1 VDELRVLKA
10 AQTLRVRPG
19 RGPNQG
25 IRDHAAIA
33 VLFGSGWWHAWEPD
47 SAEAAA
53 IYAGNRWGQVSIV
66 DIDPAKINLCTLQ
79 SQLLW

>member
-1 VDELRVLKA
+1 MDELRVLKA

-33 VLFGSGWWHAWEPD
+33 VLFGSGWWHA
-47 SAEAAA
+47 
-53 IYAGNRWGQVSIV
+53 
-66 DIDPAKINLCTLQ
+66 
-79 SQLLW
+79 